1 MSILKHFLLINQ
13 FFVPYYKTIFYLTCY
28 FPNSHSRVQRH
39 LLCYMTV
46 QGGKKKIFSKIKENK
61 TAMHIEQA

>member
-1 MSILKHFLLINQ
+1 
-13 FFVPYYKTIFYLTCY
+13 
-28 FPNSHSRVQRH
+28 
-39 LLCYMTV
+39 MTV